1 MAFPPGTGTYYRSR
15 KVSLIMYGRPNIS
28 MMRSFRQDPSVTHQK
43 LKPGTVRRILTYAK
57 PYRLW
62 LTLFLIVTVLDA
74 LITVVTRCCC
84 GRSSTR
90 ASWPTIWPS

>member
-1 MAFPPGTGTYYRSR
+1 
-15 KVSLIMYGRPNIS
+15 MYGRPNIS

-62 LTLFLIVTVLDA
+62 LTLFLIVTILDA
-74 LITVVTRCCC
+74 LITVVNPLLLRAIIDKGILGPRSGHRDRRRR
-84 GRSSTR
+84 GRR
-90 ASWPTIWPS
+90 GGRDI